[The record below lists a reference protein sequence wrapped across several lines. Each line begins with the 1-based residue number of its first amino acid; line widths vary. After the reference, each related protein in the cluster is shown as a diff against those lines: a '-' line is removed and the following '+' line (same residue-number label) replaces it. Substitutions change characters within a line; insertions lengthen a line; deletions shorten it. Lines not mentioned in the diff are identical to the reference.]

1 MNDKITDKER
11 LNFTMTPTKLFKIYH
26 KNRQRIIK
34 ELEKS
39 AEPIDFRQVH
49 LESLKIT
56 GGY

>member
-1 MNDKITDKER
+1 VSDKITVKER
-11 LNFTMTPTKLFKIYH
+11 LSFTRTTTKLFKIYH
-26 KNRQRIIK
+26 KNRRRIIK

-39 AEPIDFRQVH
+39 AEPIDFRQIH